1 MVWYTYNAMRKDDI
15 TIDQIR
21 EHAVPILKEAG
32 VLRSSIFGS
41 YVRGE
46 QTEDSDIDILIE
58 FPKGKS
64 LLDLV
69 NLEMQLEMVLGKK
82 VDLLTYKSVS
92 PYLKEY
98 IEKDQL
104 QIL

>member
-1 MVWYTYNAMRKDDI
+1 MKYNRAVEKSTLDEI
-15 TIDQIR
+15 K
-21 EHAVPILKEAG
+21 EKVVPILREAG

-46 QTEDSDIDILIE
+46 EREDSDIDILVE

-69 NLEMQLEMVLGKK
+69 DLQNKLEEALHKR
-82 VDLLTYKSVS
+82 VDVNTYNALFPPLRESV
-92 PYLKEY
+92 YK
-98 IEKDQL
+98 QAQ

>member
-1 MVWYTYNAMRKDDI
+1 MTQASLNDI
-15 TIDQIR
+15 KNK
-21 EHAVPILKEAG
+21 AVPILKEAG
-32 VLRSSIFGS
+32 VVRSSLFGS

-46 QTEDSDIDILIE
+46 ERGDSDIDILVE

-64 LLDLV
+64 LLDLIE
-69 NLEMQLEMVLGKK
+69 LEHKLETALGKK
-82 VDLLTYKSVS
+82 IDLLTYKSIS

-98 IEKDQL
+98 IQKDQV